1 MTMTNKDAAAA
12 AQIAEGDGYLPA
24 FIIYRF
30 IRVFNL
36 INLLCDTN
44 IQKIVSYN

>member
-1 MTMTNKDAAAA
+1 MTVMTMTNKDAAAA

-30 IRVFNL
+30 IANALWTTDEAVERL
-36 INLLCDTN
+36 AR
-44 IQKIVSYN
+44 

>member
-30 IRVFNL
+30 MANAVWTIDEAVERL
-36 INLLCDTN
+36 AR
-44 IQKIVSYN
+44 